1 MVVGEQLLSDYAAA
15 ESAAWQREGPALAGA
30 LCMVEDCRGGHSRHV
45 GGGGKEYEI
54 CLFLARHEQLW
65 WSGAARGKL
74 PLASE
79 LIWWVGAAGGGQG
92 EGKCN
97 GATYASIQVKH
108 ASRGTR
114 CRWSRRAGS
123 GVRFLL

>member
-97 GATYASIQVKH
+97 GALAVRRSGETTRGRTGCPVVAS
-108 ASRGTR
+108 GD
-114 CRWSRRAGS
+114 
-123 GVRFLL
+123 GVPWFLL

>member
-1 MVVGEQLLSDYAAA
+1 VVVGEQLLSDYAAA

-97 GATYASIQVKH
+97 GAPCVQYDY
-108 ASRGTR
+108 R
-114 CRWSRRAGS
+114 
-123 GVRFLL
+123 